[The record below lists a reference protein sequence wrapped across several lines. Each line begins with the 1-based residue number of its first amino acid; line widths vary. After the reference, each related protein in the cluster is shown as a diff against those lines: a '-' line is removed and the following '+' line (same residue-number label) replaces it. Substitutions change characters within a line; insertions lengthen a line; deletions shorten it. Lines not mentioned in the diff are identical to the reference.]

1 MVPLYFHPSRS
12 TTWKTPKITLNP
24 SLEVIISYRTGSSPA
39 CSSKPT
45 PLLEEGA
52 VGKDWLKSLFWC
64 KVQQGCCFYC
74 QADALRRE
82 RERERD
88 SLRTTDG
95 RPQCD
100 QIFLAHNVC
109 HNTQHYLELNTEG
122 GEKVCLPFWQTVNWQ
137 FAFGQTVMW
146 QFAIW

>member
-1 MVPLYFHPSRS
+1 MFQGF
-12 TTWKTPKITLNP
+12 KKATPYGGARKLRLTLP
-24 SLEVIISYRTGSSPA
+24 PVCR
-39 CSSKPT
+39 
-45 PLLEEGA
+45 
-52 VGKDWLKSLFWC
+52 
-64 KVQQGCCFYC
+64 VQQGCCFYC

-137 FAFGQTVMW
+137 FDFRQTVIW